1 MVDVVA
7 ALIEEDGKIL
17 IAKRLTGDINVLG
30 KWEFP
35 GGKVKNNETDKQAI
49 EREIKEELEITV
61 EAGDFISSS
70 IYDYTTKKINLK
82 LYKCNILNGII
93 NMHDHSDYA
102 FVDKNK
108 ILDYDLCPADIP
120 LAIKVK
126 EID

>member
-1 MVDVVA
+1 M
-7 ALIEEDGKIL
+7 
-17 IAKRLTGDINVLG
+17 
-30 KWEFP
+30 
-35 GGKVKNNETDKQAI
+35 
-49 EREIKEELEITV
+49 
-61 EAGDFISSS
+61 
-70 IYDYTTKKINLK
+70 K